1 VRQYA
6 KDNSISYGCA
16 ISEASP
22 AYRALKKGGNQKKEK
37 KERENT
43 MGEDFDTPKTPT
55 KKRITVKPK
64 TKQSKAELSARE
76 RLEYELKNLKTLKEK
91 EDEKLDQSDFYKYQ
105 YLAWFENSNDI
116 SRSNKYKEIQK
127 RIKEECNKLTYPKTN
142 YGSEIIFIDVR
153 DYFEKYLDY
162 FTDIQK
168 KLKRIKMPN
177 NRIPNETNKNKI
189 KKNNED
195 FVKEFAENNSMSN
208 KQAINQLKTIFSV

>member
-1 VRQYA
+1 MPNAWVEFVRQYA

-76 RLEYELKNLKTLKEK
+76 SVENELNNLKKMKEK
-91 EDEKLDQSDFYKYQ
+91 EDDILGKSDFFKYQ

-127 RIKEECNKLTYPKTN
+127 RIKEECGKLTYPKTN
-142 YGSEIIFIDVR
+142 YDCEEIFIDVR
-153 DYFEKYLDY
+153 DYSKKDLDY
-162 FTDIQK
+162 FTEKVFPKI
-168 KLKRIKMPN
+168 LKI
-177 NRIPNETNKNKI
+177 I
-189 KKNNED
+189 
-195 FVKEFAENNSMSN
+195 
-208 KQAINQLKTIFSV
+208 